1 MAKVKLD
8 SNDPKV
14 SHSTTSTP
22 ALEAHLKERTIAL
35 SEAYEAR
42 NFAEAIRIQDDMI
55 RVSHDLNN
63 RVGGPQPF
71 RG

>member
-1 MAKVKLD
+1 MAKTKLD
-8 SNDPKV
+8 FNDPKI
-14 SHSTTSTP
+14 SHSNTSTP

-35 SEAYEAR
+35 AEAYAAR

-71 RG
+71 GG